1 MKLTII
7 ETGLVPAAI
16 RADWPDYPA
25 MFAALL
31 APAAPDMTF
40 ETISIPR
47 GDPLP
52 DPADLNAFLI
62 TGSPAGVYDPE
73 PWMPGLMDF
82 IRWAAAAGTP
92 GVGICFGHQ
101 AMAQAMGGLVTKAPQ
116 GWGLGRHSYRLSNLP
131 EWMKNESDT
140 LSLAVSHQD
149 QVITPPV
156 GARVIAQSDF
166 TPFAGL
172 FYETAPFL
180 SFQAH
185 PEFSAAYALALHTS
199 RIGRPLSQQQVARA
213 AETLS
218 EPLDSEQVAGWIAA
232 HFVRMKAK

>member
-7 ETGLVPAAI
+7 ETGLVPAPI

-40 ETISIPR
+40 ETVSIPR
-47 GDPLP
+47 GDALP
-52 DPADLNAFLI
+52 DPASLQAFLL

-116 GWGLGRHSYRLSNLP
+116 GWGLGRHSYQLSSLP
-131 EWMKNESDT
+131 GWMQGGSDT

-156 GARVIAQSDF
+156 GARTIAHSEF
-166 TPFAGL
+166 TPHAGL
-172 FYETAPFL
+172 MYETAPFL
-180 SFQAH
+180 SLQAH
-185 PEFSAAYALALHTS
+185 PEFSATYALALHRS
-199 RIGRPLSQQQVARA
+199 RLGRPLTEEQVERA
-213 AETLS
+213 ALTLS
-218 EPLDSEQVAGWIAA
+218 QPLDSERVARWIAA
-232 HFVRMKAK
+232 HFGQIVAR